1 VTLFVIIAAAV
12 AMVAW
17 GSAAIF
23 DKLALDGMSGLSPF
37 SAVLVRQ
44 VFAVVLIAA
53 IGAFTGARED
63 LQRMDS
69 STYLYLG
76 LSALLAA
83 VIGQAAFYFAAEAGQ
98 MSKVVVFVASYPLVT
113 VLLAWPVLSEPL
125 TLPKVIGAVM
135 VVAGLIILSVSRAV
149 ETA

>member
-1 VTLFVIIAAAV
+1 MTLFVIIAAII

-63 LQRMDS
+63 LQQMDGT
-69 STYLYLG
+69 TYLYLG

-83 VIGQAAFYFAAEAGQ
+83 VVGQAAYYFAAEAGQ
-98 MSKVVVFVASYPLVT
+98 MSRVVVFVASYPLVT
-113 VLLAWPVLSEPL
+113 VLLAWPVLREPL
-125 TLPKVIGAVM
+125 TVPKVLGAVM
-135 VVAGLIILSVSRAV
+135 VVAGLIILSISRAA
-149 ETA
+149 EAA